1 MKKRTDVEKLELI
14 DAACDLFYE
23 AGKLIEKA
31 KYNLHLCG
39 IETCSG
45 YTEEVEDW
53 EEFNS
58 NVQVYSGIK
67 KLEKITKEK
76 AYFPFDFISEKY
88 DKSRMLL
95 RHGSIVFLQCS
106 DPISTKHRYR

>member
-39 IETCSG
+39 IETCGG
-45 YTEEVEDW
+45 YTEEVKEW
-53 EEFNS
+53 EEYAS

-76 AYFPFDFISEKY
+76 TYFPVGFNEKP

-106 DPISTKHRYR
+106 DPISTQHIYR